1 MTGAGGE
8 SRIFEVLSRRTTR
21 AVAAAAL
28 GALGCAAETPAWRQ
42 DLETLRAEMRT
53 MQRENAEMSK
63 RVDALA
69 VRLDV
74 LAAAPRAAPAAAPR
88 AGPAAPAAP
97 LVPPDLAVVR
107 MDPPAPRAEPRRAR
121 KAPPLPTTVAISE
134 PDPRALAGLGAPR
147 GDLAAEAQAALEAA
161 RRLDGLASARAL
173 EEFAGRYP
181 RHPAADNALVDAA
194 RARDAAGDSETACA
208 LATRAAEEYPAGDA
222 LPDALGQMAEC
233 RARQG
238 DTARARA
245 LAERLVK
252 DFPDTQAARRA
263 RERLLTLDQAGAPAS
278 AAHR

>member
-1 MTGAGGE
+1 M
-8 SRIFEVLSRRTTR
+8 
-21 AVAAAAL
+21 
-28 GALGCAAETPAWRQ
+28 
-42 DLETLRAEMRT
+42 RAEVRT

-74 LAAAPRAAPAAAPR
+74 LAAAPKAAPAA
-88 AGPAAPAAP
+88 PAAAAP

-107 MDPPAPRAEPRRAR
+107 MDPPALRAEPRRAR
-121 KAPPLPTTVAISE
+121 KAPPLPTAVPISE

-173 EEFAGRYP
+173 EEFASRYP

-208 LATRAAEEYPAGDA
+208 LATRAAEEYPAGDG
-222 LPDALGQMAEC
+222 LPDALGQMIEC
-233 RARQG
+233 RARAG

-252 DFPDTQAARRA
+252 DFPDTPAARRA
-263 RERLLTLDQAGAPAS
+263 RERLPATDQAGAPAS

>member
-1 MTGAGGE
+1 MRVT
-8 SRIFEVLSRRTTR
+8 V

-28 GALGCAAETPAWRQ
+28 GALGCAARDPAWRQ

-53 MQRENAEMSK
+53 MQSQNAEMAK
-63 RVDALA
+63 RLDALSVRLDALA
-69 VRLDV
+69 AASR
-74 LAAAPRAAPAAAPR
+74 ARPAAPSAAPPAAAL
-88 AGPAAPAAP
+88 AAP

-107 MDPPAPRAEPRRAR
+107 VDPPVHRAGPRRAR
-121 KAPPLPTTVAISE
+121 KAPPIPTAVPISE
-134 PDPRALAGLGAPR
+134 PDARALAGLGAPR

-181 RHPAADNALVDAA
+181 HHPAADNALVEAA
-194 RARDAAGDSETACA
+194 RARDAAGDPETSCA
-208 LATRAAEEYPAGDA
+208 LAARAAEEYPAGDA
-222 LPDALGQMAEC
+222 LPDALGQLVEC
-233 RARQG
+233 RLQAG
-238 DTARARA
+238 DAARARA

-263 RERLLTLDQAGAPAS
+263 RERLPATDQAGAPAS

>member
-1 MTGAGGE
+1 M
-8 SRIFEVLSRRTTR
+8 

-53 MQRENAEMSK
+53 MQRENAEMSR

-69 VRLDV
+69 RRLDV
-74 LAAAPRAAPAAAPR
+74 LAAAPKAAPAAPA
-88 AGPAAPAAP
+88 AAPAAP

-121 KAPPLPTTVAISE
+121 KAPPLPTAVPISE

-173 EEFAGRYP
+173 EEFASRYP

-194 RARDAAGDSETACA
+194 RARDAAGDPETACA
-208 LATRAAEEYPAGDA
+208 LAARAAEEYPAGDA
-222 LPDALGQMAEC
+222 LPDALGQMIEC
-233 RARQG
+233 RARAG

-252 DFPDTQAARRA
+252 DFPDTPAARRA
-263 RERLLTLDQAGAPAS
+263 RERLPATDQAGAPAS